1 MQASKLKIVYVIT
14 SRGTK
19 KFWNRVGVAF
29 INGDGSL
36 NVRLD
41 AIPVSGEMHIRDYVP
56 RTEFVSA
63 NDVIL
68 EPTEFESSEREA
80 PLAAGRDQLVPSAV
94 TAN

>member
-1 MQASKLKIVYVIT
+1 
-14 SRGTK
+14 
-19 KFWNRVGVAF
+19 
-29 INGDGSL
+29 
-36 NVRLD
+36 
-41 AIPVSGEMHIRDYVP
+41 MHIRDYVP